1 MLEPREVTGL
11 PNIRSLRCGGHN
23 MMATSEDGDVF
34 VWGCGLTH
42 QLGNRPRDVQNPHD
56 IEEDPED
63 ELRPYRVSSKQLEKR
78 FVMLADGGAQHTVE
92 LAWDTSYSKLQ
103 ADDTGSS
110 TLQRADPS
118 SLPADVLQ
126 KGSDLEVV
134 ESVEPPAKRRLT
146 EAAALARAEQAERE
160 AEV

>member
-1 MLEPREVTGL
+1 MEMSSFG
-11 PNIRSLRCGGHN
+11 
-23 MMATSEDGDVF
+23 
-34 VWGCGLTH
+34 GCGLTH

-110 TLQRADPS
+110 SLQPADLS
-118 SLPADVLQ
+118 SLPADVPQ
-126 KGSDLEVV
+126 RESDEKRGIGGTPGQAQIDGSC
-134 ESVEPPAKRRLT
+134 SRH
-146 EAAALARAEQAERE
+146 
-160 AEV
+160 

>member
-11 PNIRSLRCGGHN
+11 PSIRSLRCGGHH

-110 TLQRADPS
+110 SLQRADLS
-118 SLPADVLQ
+118 SLPADVPQ
-126 KGSDLEVV
+126 RESDENV